1 MLIFLLVS
9 ALAAYILFKYMQR
22 RRFLRDLRV
31 ARITPEEL
39 KSMLDA
45 RENIQIV
52 DLRHSVEFEAD
63 PLTIPG
69 ALRLDPKE
77 IEQRQ
82 QEIPRDRDVV
92 LYCT

>member
-1 MLIFLLVS
+1 
-9 ALAAYILFKYMQR
+9 
-22 RRFLRDLRV
+22 
-31 ARITPEEL
+31 
-39 KSMLDA
+39 MLDA
-45 RENIQIV
+45 GENIQIV
-52 DLRHSVEFEAD
+52 DLRHSLEFEAE